1 MRNRRGSESTNQRI
15 NESTNQRINE
25 AGNVHESRHCGMVL
39 AAIQRFWVVGWGSS
53 IRLFVYSSIRLFALL
68 QVFSSHHIPVR
79 AMAFFEEGGQELDR
93 GFNVVFVRQFDG
105 CVYVARGDG

>member
-1 MRNRRGSESTNQRI
+1 MRNSGGSESTNQRI
-15 NESTNQRINE
+15 YE
-25 AGNVHESRHCGMVL
+25 AGNVPESRHCGMVL
-39 AAIQRFWVVGWGSS
+39 AAIQRFWVVGWG
-53 IRLFVYSSIRLFALL
+53 SSIRLFALL

-93 GFNVVFVRQFDG
+93 GFDVVFVRQFDG